1 MFVEFQRLR
10 LETGIPSRISV
21 YRTEAL
27 ASAWDGI
34 WLKRFPKDIP
44 AEKKS
49 PRECLL
55 TDKHNSDAKAKCN
68 Y

>member
-27 ASAWDGI
+27 ASARVGI
-34 WLKRFPKDIP
+34 WLQKFPKDIP
-44 AEKKS
+44 AEKNS
-49 PRECLL
+49 PGGCLVN
-55 TDKHNSDAKAKCN
+55 DKQNSKAKAKCN